1 MNMICQIEF
10 LGQQNILRHF
20 FLDPVMGIHFSLPD
34 ARKQSSQGV
43 AFRPL

>member
-1 MNMICQIEF
+1 MSNRISRPAKY
-10 LGQQNILRHF
+10 LKA